1 MVQQRSSDS
10 TTHPAH
16 TQAERDSILLVIMLH
31 CLLEIATGSVM
42 EWTFHMKGAISFMKS
57 YTQLSETSGRRRSD
71 IFSPQVLELVYSF
84 FSEIDTFLNTTYND
98 AGNRAGHHWSAQVQS
113 MFPSL
118 GHLSLKISPCMGLS
132 PELLDIISGTTSL
145 AFRRRRKAGNYDQD
159 IHRFF

>member
-1 MVQQRSSDS
+1 
-10 TTHPAH
+10 
-16 TQAERDSILLVIMLH
+16 
-31 CLLEIATGSVM
+31 M